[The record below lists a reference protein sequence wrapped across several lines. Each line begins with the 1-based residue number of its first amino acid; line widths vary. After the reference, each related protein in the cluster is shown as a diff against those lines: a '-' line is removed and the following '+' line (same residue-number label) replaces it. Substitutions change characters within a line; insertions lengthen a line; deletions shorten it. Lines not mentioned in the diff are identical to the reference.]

1 MKQYASV
8 ISGAETERYVRA
20 VIRNIDKVI
29 NDLYDQKSSVII
41 NNKLHTFGWA
51 DSFRLLID
59 GFDDCPLA
67 YRNLILNSAGAVYDS
82 CSLAVPLY
90 LLTLQGLFSKK
101 TDLTPEKLHQ
111 DVQHLMGGRK
121 RTSSKFVK
129 ELWRKT
135 IQDEST
141 RRSFESICRAVDEAG
156 ALGTI
161 EIKSGRFFQIAT
173 SSGVTISATLSAE
186 FQARVA
192 PIINLEDCKIIVVDG
207 AVHSVSDLNRVLT
220 HANETKS
227 NMAIFASQFSSDV
240 LNTLVV
246 NWNSGRLK
254 VLPLEFLKEL
264 DDLNQAPDLAMIS
277 GTVIITNDNGRT
289 MTSIEE
295 EEIHEVKSLLVDGQR
310 RKCEITLD
318 QKNIAR
324 MLTLRADI
332 QKKRDDEQ
340 VQDVKDILSNRLARL
355 TSRKTIVTLPCDI
368 TELGIAKDRTSD
380 LFKLI
385 KACSNEGVVCV
396 SSVYKSIPM
405 KTSTLPQYLPAFS
418 TKLAILKAAAD
429 YKQINKI
436 GALIL
441 VDR

>member
-20 VIRNIDKVI
+20 VARNIDKVI
-29 NDLYDQKSSVII
+29 NDLHNQKSSVII
-41 NNKLHTFGWA
+41 NNRLHTFGWS

-59 GFDDCPLA
+59 GLDDCPLA
-67 YRNLILNSAGAVYDS
+67 YRNLILNSAGTIYDS

-90 LLTLQGLFSKK
+90 LLVLQGLFSKK

-111 DVQHLMGGRK
+111 DVQYLMARAK

-129 ELWRKT
+129 ELWQKT

-141 RRSFESICRAVDEAG
+141 RGSFESICRAVDEAG
-156 ALGTI
+156 SLGTI
-161 EIKSGRFFQIAT
+161 EIKSGRFFQIVT

-192 PIINLEDCKIIVVDG
+192 PTINLEDCKIIIVDG

-246 NWNSGRLK
+246 NWNNGRLK

-264 DDLNQAPDLAMIS
+264 EDLNQASDLAMIS
-277 GTVIITNDNGRT
+277 GTVMISNDNGRS

-295 EEIHEVKSLLVDGQR
+295 EEIREVKSLLADGLR

-332 QKKRDDEQ
+332 QKKRDNER

-355 TSRKTIVTLPCDI
+355 TSRKTIVTLSCDI
-368 TELGIAKDRTSD
+368 AELGIAKDRTSD

-385 KACSNEGVVCV
+385 KACSNEGIVCV
-396 SSVYKSIPM
+396 SSIYESVSM
-405 KTSTLPQYLPAFS
+405 KASTLPQHLPAFS
-418 TKLAILKAAAD
+418 TKLAILKAVSD

-441 VDR
+441 QDR